1 MTQGDI
7 PGALPT
13 RIKVAHGAGAVAL
26 GIKEAG
32 LTTFFM
38 IYYNQVLGFDPRIV
52 SLILIG
58 AMLVDAM
65 VDPLIGRLSDATRTR
80 IGRRLP
86 WLYGAAV
93 PMAIAWA
100 LLWMSPDIAAHSTLG
115 LALNVIA
122 VRILVSA
129 CEIPSISLVAELT
142 RDYDER
148 TALMRY
154 RFLFGWLGGLVATAL
169 AYGYFLKS
177 DDPSQNG
184 LLDPSGYSAF
194 GLFGAAMI
202 LVSTLGSALGQHRR
216 VVALPP
222 RPPVQRHGIAM
233 LADILLAFRNPA
245 FLALTSGALFLV
257 TSYATSIAATNY
269 MMLYV
274 WRLTDDQLAWYPAG
288 LALAVFAA
296 FLAVGPAHRRLGK
309 RDTAVAAIAFG
320 TVVGF
325 LPYAARNLG
334 WWIELGSWPSMALL
348 LSFMTVS
355 LFGMIVATISASSM
369 VAEIVEAHEVEHGTR
384 IEGVFFSGYL
394 MTQKFGQA
402 LGIFLVG
409 QIIALSGLGERVRPE
424 DLAPGTATGMA
435 WTFAGA
441 MVLISIMSALLLRRY
456 PIARASH
463 EARLAALASTGGA
476 AADSQGPRP

>member
-1 MTQGDI
+1 MSANI
-7 PGALPT
+7 LPGALPT
-13 RIKVAHGAGAVAL
+13 RIKVAHGVGAVTL

-58 AMLVDAM
+58 AMLVDAI

-93 PMAIAWA
+93 PMALAWA

-177 DDPSQNG
+177 DDPAQNG

-456 PIARASH
+456 PIDRASH